1 MSAGIVVATPS
12 TRSSPSARG
21 AVDGDLP
28 RAAPDDE
35 LADEIVVELT
45 DLVAGFVAGVPAG
58 AETIGWG
65 ERRDRAGGREERA
78 TGRILC
84 VDTDLDGVTADLDLV
99 LGERQRLTGS
109 DAVAVRRG
117 PRR

>member
-1 MSAGIVVATPS
+1 MLVVAEIVVLEDGDVGRDRGGDAFDPQLAECS
-12 TRSSPSARG
+12 EG

-35 LADEIVVELT
+35 LADEVVVELT

-78 TGRILC
+78 TGRILR
-84 VDTDLDGVTADLDLV
+84 VDADLDGVTADLDLV
-99 LGERQRLTGS
+99 LGER
-109 DAVAVRRG
+109 
-117 PRR
+117 